1 MKKISVDNSTEE
13 LKWNL
18 GKLSFYALQPLLC
31 KLGILF
37 L

>member
-1 MKKISVDNSTEE
+1 MKEISADNSSEE
-13 LKWNL
+13 LEWNL
-18 GKLSFYALQPLLC
+18 GKLSFYALQPPLC